1 MKIIFSAPLRYYW
14 YTYYFMNIIDS
25 FIFQSRELAPEI
37 RKKLESGITY
47 LRVKKGEMI
56 QPVNSLV
63 RNGYFVKKGLL
74 RSYTVDSKGKE
85 HIFMFAPEGWIIGDI
100 EAQTSNAPTVLYIDA
115 LEDSELEVISERTFF
130 EIKENYPALLSMNT
144 DKLTKRIAVLQ
155 RRVIMLMS
163 ATARERYEEFNRI
176 YPNIVQRVPQ
186 KMIASYLGITPEAL
200 SKIRKEIKTT
210 G

>member
-1 MKIIFSAPLRYYW
+1 
-14 YTYYFMNIIDS
+14 MNIIDS
-25 FIFQSRELAPEI
+25 FIFQPGELAPEM
-37 RKKLESGITY
+37 RKKLENGITN
-47 LRVKKGEMI
+47 LNVKKGEMI
-56 QPVNSLV
+56 QPVNSLL

>member
-1 MKIIFSAPLRYYW
+1 
-14 YTYYFMNIIDS
+14 MNIIDS

-47 LRVKKGEMI
+47 LSVKKGDMI

>member
-1 MKIIFSAPLRYYW
+1 MNVIDNFIIQNASLDPAIKQRLQRG
-14 YTYYFMNIIDS
+14 IIQLS
-25 FIFQSRELAPEI
+25 
-37 RKKLESGITY
+37 
-47 LRVKKGEMI
+47 VKKGEMI
-56 QPVNSLV
+56 QAANSQV

-74 RSYTVDSKGKE
+74 RSYAVDNKGKE

-100 EAQTSNAPTVLYIDA
+100 EAQTSNTPTMLFIDA
-115 LEDSELEVISERTFF
+115 LEDSELEVLSEKLFF
-130 EIKENYPALLSMNT
+130 DLKENFPEALSVNV

-163 ATARERYEEFNRI
+163 ATARERYEEFQRI

-200 SKIRKEIKTT
+200 SNIRKEIRTT